1 MNWKK
6 YVDAIKRDSESDTVN
21 MGIGI
26 NRFNKYSE
34 LLKISWKSRLWAC
47 VFPIS

>member
-6 YVDAIKRDSESDTVN
+6 YVDVIKRAGESDTVN

-26 NRFNKYSE
+26 NRINKYAE
-34 LLKISWKSRLWAC
+34 LLKISWKSRL
-47 VFPIS
+47 